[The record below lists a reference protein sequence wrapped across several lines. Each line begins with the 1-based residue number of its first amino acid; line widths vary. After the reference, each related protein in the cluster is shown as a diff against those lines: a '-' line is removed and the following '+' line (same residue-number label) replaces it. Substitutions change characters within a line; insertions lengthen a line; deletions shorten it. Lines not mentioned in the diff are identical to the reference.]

1 MLDEIREKIEAEIA
15 ALTEELTRQL
25 PEIIRKAVELG
36 DLREN
41 ADYKSAL
48 ERQEFVRARIG
59 HLSSRMS
66 ELSRIDLD
74 AIPVD
79 RVGFGSRVKVED
91 LEDGEV
97 DEYVITAG
105 DFLDLEAG
113 HVSMASPLGR
123 GFLGTS
129 PGDEVSVE
137 LPAGTRRYRI
147 LELVTLSQMVDR

>member
-1 MLDEIREKIEAEIA
+1 MLDEIREKIEGEIA
-15 ALTEELTRQL
+15 ILTRELTVEL
-25 PEIIRKAVELG
+25 PEVIRKAVELG

-59 HLSSRMS
+59 HLSARMS
-66 ELSRIDLD
+66 ELSRIDLE
-74 AIPVD
+74 AIPGD

-105 DFLDLEAG
+105 DFIDLDAG
-113 HVSMASPLGR
+113 QVSMASPLGR
-123 GFLGTS
+123 GFMGAS
-129 PGDEVSVE
+129 AGDEVSVE

-147 LELVTLSQMVDR
+147 LELVTLPQMVE